1 MRSANIG
8 FVAGLSLAKT
18 MALRDLKNRYAN
30 TYGGFIWHLGVPFI
44 YAMINVT
51 VFSTLMKGRIGGEYS
66 GIPFVLYYF
75 VPFSLWTFFS
85 EMMGRSTTVLRDYG
99 FLINKIAFPAWVLP
113 LIPVATSLLFQLVA
127 LVIAAALMVYYQIPL
142 SSNAAYFVA
151 AWAIAVI
158 FTIGAAYM
166 ISALSL
172 YVPDLIQVVP
182 VMVGIIFWLTPIVYP
197 ASVILENGSPW
208 VADII
213 VHLNPFYFLVETARL
228 AMFSEAPISAG
239 YVAMALVISLL
250 FLGLGIRVFKKL
262 QPGFADVI

>member
-1 MRSANIG
+1 MRSADIG
-8 FVAGLSLAKT
+8 LMSGLSLAKT

-44 YAMINVT
+44 YALINVA
-51 VFSTLMKGRIGGEYS
+51 VFSTLMKGRIGGDYS

-99 FLINKIAFPAWVLP
+99 FLINKIAFPAWILP

-127 LVIAAALMVYYQIPL
+127 MAISVVLMLYFKIPL
-142 SSNAAYFVA
+142 ADNAGYFLIVWLA
-151 AWAIAVI
+151 STI

-172 YVPDLIQVVP
+172 YVPDLVQVVP
-182 VMVGIIFWLTPIVYP
+182 VVVGIIFWLTPIVYP
-197 ASVILENGSPW
+197 ASIILDNGSPW
-208 VADII
+208 ITNVI
-213 VHLNPFYFLVETARL
+213 VHANPFYFLVETARL
-228 AMFSEAPISAG
+228 SVFSEAPIAAWSVVMALLVALMFLSAG
-239 YVAMALVISLL
+239 LW
-250 FLGLGIRVFKKL
+250 VFRKL